1 MVAER
6 PPKGVKGPQPKEIRR
21 AAETET
27 PRQPHGPGSLSG
39 EERVLKAF
47 KDALGLGVKG
57 AIPGGFGLA
66 GKGADGVGGPVPVG
80 MEIKG
85 RVIWPDVMG
94 QGLQRP
100 QGHGGV
106 EIRAGVREKFVKH
119 PAKGEHRRAG
129 VNGLSAHHDLAHL
142 AAAGGRALHHGDGV
156 SVPGKID
163 RATETANPRADHNDP
178 LQTQIRTFIVR
189 CARRYHVSNFPDSQA
204 VTREFPRRQ
213 DRHLGY
219 APMTV
224 ALRIEAAIEAV
235 LARAECGHAPPR
247 LAAAVRHAVFS
258 GGARIRPQL
267 CLAVAK
273 ACGGDNIPL
282 AEAAAVAVELLH
294 CASLVHDDLPCFD
307 DAATRRGKPS
317 VHMAFG
323 EPLAVLAGDAMIVM
337 AFSALA
343 QAGAQAPTR
352 LAPLLTTVCR
362 GVGMP
367 GGIVAGQAWESE
379 PFTPVELYHQS
390 KTGALFVA
398 ATMSGAVASGGDPHP
413 WRRLG
418 ETLGG
423 AYQVADDLLD
433 AVSGEAEAGK
443 PTGRDAALQRPSLVA
458 ELGIKGAYARLGALV
473 EEAVAAI
480 PDCDGAKDLRDLV
493 AMQATRLA
501 PKQLARNAA

>member
-1 MVAER
+1 
-6 PPKGVKGPQPKEIRR
+6 
-21 AAETET
+21 
-27 PRQPHGPGSLSG
+27 
-39 EERVLKAF
+39 
-47 KDALGLGVKG
+47 
-57 AIPGGFGLA
+57 
-66 GKGADGVGGPVPVG
+66 
-80 MEIKG
+80 
-85 RVIWPDVMG
+85 
-94 QGLQRP
+94 
-100 QGHGGV
+100 
-106 EIRAGVREKFVKH
+106 
-119 PAKGEHRRAG
+119 
-129 VNGLSAHHDLAHL
+129 
-142 AAAGGRALHHGDGV
+142 
-156 SVPGKID
+156 
-163 RATETANPRADHNDP
+163 
-178 LQTQIRTFIVR
+178 
-189 CARRYHVSNFPDSQA
+189 
-204 VTREFPRRQ
+204 
-213 DRHLGY
+213 
-219 APMTV
+219 MTV
-224 ALRIEAAIEAV
+224 ALRIEAALEAV
-235 LARAECGHAPPR
+235 LTRAEDGHAPPR

-282 AEAAAVAVELLH
+282 ADAAAVAVELLH
-294 CASLVHDDLPCFD
+294 CASLIHDDLPCFD
-307 DAATRRGKPS
+307 NAATRRGKPS

-337 AFSALA
+337 AFGALA
-343 QAGAQAPTR
+343 QAGAQAPAR

-418 ETLGG
+418 EKLGG

-433 AVSGEAEAGK
+433 AVSGEVEAGK

-458 ELGIKGAYARLGALV
+458 ELGVKGAYARLGALV

-501 PKQLARNAA
+501 PKQLARSAA

>member
-1 MVAER
+1 
-6 PPKGVKGPQPKEIRR
+6 
-21 AAETET
+21 
-27 PRQPHGPGSLSG
+27 
-39 EERVLKAF
+39 
-47 KDALGLGVKG
+47 
-57 AIPGGFGLA
+57 
-66 GKGADGVGGPVPVG
+66 
-80 MEIKG
+80 
-85 RVIWPDVMG
+85 
-94 QGLQRP
+94 
-100 QGHGGV
+100 
-106 EIRAGVREKFVKH
+106 
-119 PAKGEHRRAG
+119 
-129 VNGLSAHHDLAHL
+129 
-142 AAAGGRALHHGDGV
+142 
-156 SVPGKID
+156 
-163 RATETANPRADHNDP
+163 
-178 LQTQIRTFIVR
+178 
-189 CARRYHVSNFPDSQA
+189 
-204 VTREFPRRQ
+204 
-213 DRHLGY
+213 
-219 APMTV
+219 MTV
-224 ALRIEAAIEAV
+224 ALRIEAALEAV
-235 LARAECGHAPPR
+235 LARAETGHAPPR

-273 ACGGDNIPL
+273 ACGGDNIAL

-294 CASLVHDDLPCFD
+294 CASLIHDDLPCFD

-413 WRRLG
+413 WRLLG
-418 ETLGG
+418 EKLGG

-443 PTGRDAALQRPSLVA
+443 PTGRDLALQRPSLVA
-458 ELGIKGAYARLGALV
+458 ELGVKGAYARLGELV
-473 EEAVAAI
+473 DEAVAAI

-493 AMQATRLA
+493 ATQATRLA
-501 PKQLARNAA
+501 PKQLARSAA